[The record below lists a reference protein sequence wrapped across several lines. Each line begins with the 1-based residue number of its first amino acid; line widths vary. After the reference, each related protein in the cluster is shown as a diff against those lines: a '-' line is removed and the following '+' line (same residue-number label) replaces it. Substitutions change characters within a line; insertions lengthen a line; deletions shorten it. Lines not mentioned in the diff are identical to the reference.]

1 MSNLSRLRDNI
12 AAIEYALT
20 GKGDAEVLNKYTG
33 FGGLG
38 FILNPID
45 NKAAWNKTDAVCYED
60 TVRLHELLRENSAD
74 AQQYKKWVASL
85 KASTLTAFYTP
96 EEVTNAILFAIC
108 KSMRTDYTK
117 VERRAMLDPAAG
129 HGAFMSSAFIGGFA
143 HGIDVRA
150 TAYEKD
156 LLTGLLLKADSTFH
170 RTDIRI
176 DGFEH
181 FPDDELGTYD
191 LVSTNVPF
199 GDISVFDDAYSN
211 SALQVRRDAA
221 KMIHRYYVL
230 KGLDCLREGGIEAY
244 IITSNYINHD
254 AEQLWYALSQAHL
267 IGAYRLANNLFKEN
281 GTTVGTDLIVLQKDS
296 KRGPLTEDE
305 EAICEEL
312 MASGCPTS
320 RYFVRKRENIIATDA
335 AIDTDAY
342 GKKAVVYSHKD
353 GAKGIANQLGER
365 LSKDLSA
372 NLDSEL
378 FRSEE
383 LRVKSEEYATA
394 ATDAQPVT
402 ITVENTESKPKVK
415 SGKRMTKQEQALL
428 DIYMTYKDLYY
439 NEHTFLKED
448 NENREKLNALYDAYV
463 DKYGRLNINSKDM
476 ARRLNMAD
484 LLGLEVRKD
493 NGQSSMV
500 NGQWTK
506 ADIMLRPVAF
516 STEEQEAGAMTAHE
530 ALAAS
535 LNEYGKPVMSYIAGL
550 CGMDAEELIKALE
563 GEVFLNPLNGE
574 WEVRAKFISGNVVE
588 KIEKIEAMENLTP
601 DPSPK
606 DEGSEYHK
614 RDGQAEELSTLH
626 SSLNALRA
634 AVPAPIPFEQLDFN
648 LGERWVD
655 ASVYEKFASDFFSM
669 PDDRVRI
676 KVRYQS
682 VIDQYSVACVSSAN
696 ERIRSQFAVESECS
710 NKIDGVELLTHALH
724 NTTPKLMRYK
734 RDKRGMILTKE
745 NSKGDYEEIKEEDPE
760 AMQLAND
767 KIEEIRQGYIDWL
780 LRQPK
785 DVQDKMEREY
795 NRRYNCIV
803 KPQYDGSHQTFPGL
817 NYEGLAEKYG
827 VKSLYQSQKDCI
839 WMLLQ
844 NGGGICDHEVGSGK
858 TLIMVIAA
866 HEMKR
871 LGICHKPMIIGMKA
885 NVSAIAEQYAVA
897 YPDAKILFAKEA
909 DYSSSNRVDFFN
921 RMKNND
927 YDCIIMSHDQFG
939 KIPQS
944 DTIQEE
950 LLDDELQQLEDALNA
965 LDGAEGYEVTKKMR
979 KGLEIRK
986 KNLGVKLQALR
997 HKMENRK
1004 DAVVDFDMMGID
1016 MIFVD
1021 ESHVFKNLGFTT
1033 RQDRVAGI
1041 GNTEGSQ
1048 RAFNLLMAIRTIQ
1061 KKTRRDLGAV
1071 FLSGTTVTNSL
1082 TELYSLFRYLRPKAL
1097 EKMGITCFDA
1107 WAAIFT
1113 RKSQEWE
1120 FGITNN
1126 IQLKERFRYFIKVPE
1141 LAMMYNE
1148 ITDFRTA
1155 DDVGLDRPK
1164 MNRMLLKLKPT
1175 PDQEA
1180 YIKILMEF
1188 AQTGDFSL
1196 IGKVVNERQE
1206 KAKMLYATDLARKM
1220 SLDMREID
1228 PMYGDHPGNKATQ
1241 CAVLLKR
1248 YYDAFNAVKGVQ
1260 LVFCDLSAWKGK
1272 DTWSVYGEIKN
1283 KLVDMGVPPQEVRF
1297 IQEASSDKVKQSL
1310 IQQANEGKIRVLFG
1324 STQTLGTGVNVQD
1337 RIVAIHELDTPW
1349 RPSDMEQREGRGVR
1363 KGNWVAKQYGGNK
1376 VDVIIYAVERSLD
1389 AYKFH
1394 LLHCKQVFISQLKR
1408 GQLSVRTLDE
1418 GDMDEKSG
1426 MNFAEYMAVL
1436 SGNTDLLERAKLEKK
1451 IAAMESAKKLFYRDQ
1466 SKREQQM
1473 KELEA
1478 EVRNLERDI
1487 PDVQDDMDRYEK
1499 AKEHDEFGQVIN
1511 AFRLN
1516 GRAVPAGMVVG
1527 TIDWA
1532 KHVGT
1537 ALLVLDRDTDTSNN
1551 DEVIGSI
1558 YGFDVIMRTETDGIK
1573 EDGTPKKRNKYFVKG
1588 SRLKYSLNPATID
1601 HRSAST
1607 AVSYFLQVLQTR
1619 LADCLDQWTRRLADR
1634 QKSIEQ
1640 LKSIATEEWGKDD
1653 ELKALK
1659 QQLSDLDRRIK
1670 QQLDKEDSKQQQAQ
1684 QQGDDDLLPV
1694 RFAKSGRYHTATWS
1708 REVFGLVSSDEM
1720 RDIIRKLSGWGYLS
1734 DAEWSGSERVPRE
1747 EMEVEFTSCK
1757 SCADFI
1763 EQVEKMQ
1770 KERMK
1775 DRQWLTDKSR
1785 ENTGGDAVTI
1795 ENAAIF
1801 AARKQLAAMAV

>member
-12 AAIEYALT
+12 AAIECALT
-20 GKGDAEVLNKYTG
+20 MKGKYPTADEMEVMNRYSG

-38 FILNPID
+38 FILNPYED
-45 NKAAWNKTDAVCYED
+45 DSKWNKTDMVCYAD
-60 TVRLHELLRENSAD
+60 TVRLMAMLRKNSTD
-74 AQQYKKWVASL
+74 EKQFKKWLASL

-96 EEVTNAILFAIC
+96 GELVASIKEVFDGANIHGRL
-108 KSMRTDYTK
+108 
-117 VERRAMLDPAAG
+117 LDPAAG
-129 HGAFMSSAFIGGFA
+129 EGVFMSLVSGDYGC
-143 HGIDVRA
+143 V
-150 TAYEKD
+150 AYEKD
-156 LLTGLLLKADSTFH
+156 LLTGLILSKGRHCYWKNTEV
-170 RTDIRI
+170 RV

-230 KGLDCLREGGIEAY
+230 KGLDCLREGGILAY

-254 AEQLWYALSQAHL
+254 AEQLRYALSQAHL
-267 IGAYRLANNLFKEN
+267 IGAYRLANNLFREN
-281 GTTVGTDLIVLQKDS
+281 GTTVGTDLIVLQKDT
-296 KRGPLTEDE
+296 KRGSLTEDE

-312 MASGCPTS
+312 MAEGCPTS
-320 RYFVRKRENIIATDA
+320 RYFVRHRFHIIATDA

-353 GAKGIANQLGER
+353 GVKGIAEQLGKV
-365 LSKDLSA
+365 LSKDMAERCDTGLF
-372 NLDSEL
+372 EL
-378 FRSEE
+378 GG
-383 LRVKSEEYATA
+383 KTA
-394 ATDAQPVT
+394 ENRTTATDAQPVT
-402 ITVENTESKPKVK
+402 VVVESTENKPAQKAQNEKNYNEKFLKTNQAKRMNEVYECYKELYEYEAKELTENTELR
-415 SGKRMTKQEQALL
+415 KRLN
-428 DIYMTYKDLYY
+428 DLYDRY
-439 NEHTFLKED
+439 VASYGMFNPGKFAASGRCKIEAVSKE
-448 NENREKLNALYDAYV
+448 
-463 DKYGRLNINSKDM
+463 
-476 ARRLNMAD
+476 
-484 LLGLEVRKD
+484 LLGLERFDDAQGKWV
-493 NGQSSMV
+493 
-500 NGQWTK
+500 K
-506 ADIMLRPVAF
+506 ADIMLKPVAF
-516 STEEQEAGAMTAHE
+516 STEDQDAGAMTAHE

-550 CGMDAEELIKALE
+550 CGMEADELMKELE
-563 GEVFLNPLNGE
+563 GEVFWNPINQE
-574 WEVRAKFISGNVVE
+574 WEVKARFVSGDVVSKADAIRNLAGKTSE
-588 KIEKIEAMENLTP
+588 NTDPQVVKSLEALKE
-601 DPSPK
+601 
-606 DEGSEYHK
+606 
-614 RDGQAEELSTLH
+614 
-626 SSLNALRA
+626 
-634 AVPAPIPFEQLDFN
+634 AVPAAIPFEQLDFN

-655 ASVYEKFASDFFSM
+655 ASIYEKFASDFFSM
-669 PDDRVRI
+669 PESSVRI

-682 VIDQYSVACVSSAN
+682 VIDQYSVACTSSAN

-710 NKIDGVELLTHALH
+710 NRIDGVELLTHALH

-885 NVSAIAEQYAVA
+885 NVSAIAETYATA
-897 YPDAKILFAKEA
+897 YPDAKILFAKES

-944 DTIQEE
+944 DAIQEE

-965 LDGAEGYEVTKKMR
+965 LDSAEGYEVTKKMR
-979 KGLEIRK
+979 RGLEQRK
-986 KNLGVKLQALR
+986 KNLETKLEGLQL
-997 HKMENRK
+997 KMKNRK

-1196 IGKVVNERQE
+1196 IGKVVNEKQE

-1283 KLVDMGVPPQEVRF
+1283 KLIDMGVPPTEVRF

-1466 SKREQQM
+1466 SKREQKM

-1487 PDVQDDMDRYEK
+1487 PDVQGDLDRYEK
-1499 AKEHDEFGQVIN
+1499 AKEHDEFGQVVN
-1511 AFRLN
+1511 TFRLN
-1516 GRAVPAGMVVG
+1516 GCAVPAGIVVG
-1527 TIDWA
+1527 TMDWA

-1537 ALLVLDRDTDTSNN
+1537 ALLELDRDTDTSDN

-1558 YGFDVIMRTETDGIK
+1558 YGFDVIMRTETDGTTK
-1573 EDGTPKKRNKYFVKG
+1573 DGAPLKRNKYFVKG
-1588 SRLKYSLNPATID
+1588 SRLKYSLSPATID

-1684 QQGDDDLLPV
+1684 QTAADDDLLPV
-1694 RFAKSGRYHTATWS
+1694 RFTKNSRYHTATWS
-1708 REVFGLVSSDEM
+1708 REVFSLVSSDEM
-1720 RDIIRKLSGWGYLS
+1720 RKIIRDLPGWGYLS
-1734 DAEWSGSERVPRE
+1734 DTEWSGSNRVPRE
-1747 EMEVEFTSCK
+1747 EIEVEFDRCK

-1763 EQVEKMQ
+1763 EQIERMQ

-1775 DRQWLTDKSR
+1775 DRQWLTAKSK
-1785 ENTGGDAVTI
+1785 EDTGGDTVTI

-1801 AARKQLAAMAV
+1801 AARKQLAAMAA

>member
-1 MSNLSRLRDNI
+1 MSNLQRLRDNI
-12 AAIEYALT
+12 AAIECAL
-20 GKGDAEVLNKYTG
+20 KGENNAEVLNKYTG

-38 FILNPID
+38 FILNPIED
-45 NKAAWNKTDAVCYED
+45 KTKWNKTDAACYDD
-60 TVRLHELLRENSAD
+60 TVKLVNMLRKYCGDE
-74 AQQYKKWVASL
+74 KKFKKCMASL

-96 EEVTNAILFAIC
+96 EELISEIACRILEQDGITPT
-108 KSMRTDYTK
+108 SI
-117 VERRAMLDPAAG
+117 LDPAAG
-129 HGAFMSSAFIGGFA
+129 SHGKFGRLPWSMVLAMGKNPIFTAF
-143 HGIDVRA
+143 
-150 TAYEKD
+150 EKD
-156 LLTGLLLKADSTFH
+156 ILSGAILNATKKPGMQVYV
-170 RTDIRI
+170 

-211 SALQVRRDAA
+211 SALEVRRDAA

-230 KGLDCLREGGIEAY
+230 KGLDCLREGGILAY

-254 AEQLWYALSQAHL
+254 TEQLRYALSQAHL

-281 GTTVGTDLIVLQKDS
+281 GTTVGTDLLVLQKDS
-296 KRGPLTEDE
+296 KRGLLTEDE

-312 MASGCPTS
+312 MAEGCPTS
-320 RYFVRKRENIIATDA
+320 RYFVRHRFHIIATDA
-335 AIDTDAY
+335 VIDTDAY

-353 GAKGIANQLGER
+353 GVKGIAEQLGR
-365 LSKDLSA
+365 VLSKDMAERCDAGLFDRSGRA
-372 NLDSEL
+372 NQ
-378 FRSEE
+378 
-383 LRVKSEEYATA
+383 ATCPHDLP
-394 ATDAQPVT
+394 TPVT
-402 ITVENTESKPKVK
+402 ITVESTESKPKQT
-415 SGKRMTKQEQALL
+415 SGKRMTNQEQALQ

-448 NENREKLNALYDAYV
+448 SENREKLNALYDKYV
-463 DKYGRLNINSKDM
+463 KGYGYLNDAKSKTILS
-476 ARRLNMAD
+476 RIYTD
-484 LLGLEVRKD
+484 LLGLEVKD
-493 NGQSSMV
+493 ESGKWV
-500 NGQWTK
+500 K

-530 ALAAS
+530 ALSKS

-550 CGMDAEELIKALE
+550 CGMDADELIKALE
-563 GEVFLNPLNGE
+563 GEVFWNPINQE
-574 WEVRAKFISGNVVE
+574 WEVKAKFISGNVIE
-588 KIEKIEAMENLTP
+588 KIEKIERMMAE
-601 DPSPK
+601 
-606 DEGSEYHK
+606 DEES
-614 RDGQAEELSTLH
+614 RGQAPDSPQATH
-626 SSLNALRA
+626 QGSSPHDPRIAASLEALKA
-634 AVPAPIPFEQLDFN
+634 AVPAAIPFEQLDFN

-655 ASVYEKFASDFFSM
+655 ASIYEKFASDFFSM
-669 PDDRVRI
+669 PESSVRI
-676 KVRYQS
+676 KVRYQK
-682 VIDQYSVACVSSAN
+682 VIDQYSVACMSSAN
-696 ERIRSQFAVESECS
+696 ERIRSQFSVSSECS
-710 NKIDGVELLTHALH
+710 NSIDGVELLTHALH

-817 NYEGLAEKYG
+817 NYEGLQEKYG

-885 NVSAIAEQYAVA
+885 NVSAIAETYSTA

-909 DYSSSNRVDFFN
+909 DYSSRNRVDFFN

-927 YDCIIMSHDQFG
+927 YDCIIMSHPQFG
-939 KIPQS
+939 MIPQS
-944 DTIQEE
+944 DAIQEE

-965 LDGAEGYEVTKKMR
+965 LDGQDGYEVTKKQR

-986 KNLGVKLQALR
+986 KNLSVKLQALR
-997 HKMENRK
+997 HTMDNRK

-1016 MIFVD
+1016 MLFVD
-1021 ESHVFKNLGFTT
+1021 ESHEFKNLRFST
-1033 RQDRVAGI
+1033 RHDRVAGV
-1041 GNTEGSQ
+1041 GNTDGSQ

-1120 FGITNN
+1120 FGITND

-1155 DDVGLDRPK
+1155 DDVGLERPK

-1175 PDQEA
+1175 PDQEE
-1180 YIKILMEF
+1180 YIKILMQF
-1188 AQTGDFSL
+1188 AKTGDFSL

-1206 KAKMLYATDLARKM
+1206 KGKMLYATNLARKM

-1228 PMYGDHPGNKATQ
+1228 PAYGDHPGNKATQ
-1241 CAVLLKR
+1241 CAVLVKR

-1283 KLVDMGVPPQEVRF
+1283 KLIDMGVPPQEVRF
-1297 IQEASSDKVKQSL
+1297 IQEASSDKVKQAM

-1466 SKREQQM
+1466 SKREQQL

-1487 PDVQDDMDRYEK
+1487 PDVQGDLDRYNA
-1499 AKEHDEFGQVIN
+1499 AKEHDEFGQVVN
-1511 AFRLN
+1511 TLQLN
-1516 GRAVPAGMVVG
+1516 GVTVPSDIVVG
-1527 TIDWA
+1527 SVDWA
-1532 KHVGT
+1532 KLVGT
-1537 ALLVLDRDTDTSNN
+1537 ELLEIDRDTDTNGN
-1551 DEVIGSI
+1551 YQTVGSI
-1558 YGFDVIMRTETDGIK
+1558 YGFEVLMRTDVAGTMQ
-1573 EDGTPKKRNKYFVKG
+1573 DGTPKKYNVYFVKG
-1588 SRLKYSLNPATID
+1588 SRIMYRLDNPTLD
-1601 HRSAST
+1601 HHSPST
-1607 AVSYFLQVLQTR
+1607 AVRYPLQVLQTK
-1619 LADCLDQWTRRLADR
+1619 LACDLDQWTYRLEQRR
-1634 QKSIEQ
+1634 KSIGQ
-1640 LKSIATEEWGKDD
+1640 LKSIAHEEWGKDD

-1684 QQGDDDLLPV
+1684 QTADDDLLPV
-1694 RFAKSGRYHTATWS
+1694 RFAKNSRYHTATWN
-1708 REVFGLVSSDEM
+1708 REVFALVSSTEM
-1720 RDIIRKLSGWGYLS
+1720 RKIINAMPCYGYLS
-1734 DAEWSGSERVPRE
+1734 DTEWHGRERVPSE
-1747 EMEVEFTSCK
+1747 EIEVEFTSCK
-1757 SCADFI
+1757 HCADFI

-1770 KERMK
+1770 KERMN
-1775 DRQWLTDKSR
+1775 DRQWLTAKSK
-1785 ENTGGDAVTI
+1785 EDTKGDVVTV

-1801 AARKQLAAMAV
+1801 AARKQLAALAA

>member
-1 MSNLSRLRDNI
+1 M
-12 AAIEYALT
+12 
-20 GKGDAEVLNKYTG
+20 
-33 FGGLG
+33 
-38 FILNPID
+38 
-45 NKAAWNKTDAVCYED
+45 
-60 TVRLHELLRENSAD
+60 
-74 AQQYKKWVASL
+74 
-85 KASTLTAFYTP
+85 
-96 EEVTNAILFAIC
+96 
-108 KSMRTDYTK
+108 
-117 VERRAMLDPAAG
+117 PAA
-129 HGAFMSSAFIGGFA
+129 
-143 HGIDVRA
+143 
-150 TAYEKD
+150 
-156 LLTGLLLKADSTFH
+156 
-170 RTDIRI
+170 
-176 DGFEH
+176 
-181 FPDDELGTYD
+181 
-191 LVSTNVPF
+191 
-199 GDISVFDDAYSN
+199 
-211 SALQVRRDAA
+211 
-221 KMIHRYYVL
+221 
-230 KGLDCLREGGIEAY
+230 
-244 IITSNYINHD
+244 
-254 AEQLWYALSQAHL
+254 
-267 IGAYRLANNLFKEN
+267 
-281 GTTVGTDLIVLQKDS
+281 
-296 KRGPLTEDE
+296 
-305 EAICEEL
+305 
-312 MASGCPTS
+312 
-320 RYFVRKRENIIATDA
+320 
-335 AIDTDAY
+335 
-342 GKKAVVYSHKD
+342 
-353 GAKGIANQLGER
+353 
-365 LSKDLSA
+365 
-372 NLDSEL
+372 
-378 FRSEE
+378 
-383 LRVKSEEYATA
+383 
-394 ATDAQPVT
+394 
-402 ITVENTESKPKVK
+402 
-415 SGKRMTKQEQALL
+415 
-428 DIYMTYKDLYY
+428 
-439 NEHTFLKED
+439 
-448 NENREKLNALYDAYV
+448 
-463 DKYGRLNINSKDM
+463 
-476 ARRLNMAD
+476 
-484 LLGLEVRKD
+484 
-493 NGQSSMV
+493 
-500 NGQWTK
+500 
-506 ADIMLRPVAF
+506 
-516 STEEQEAGAMTAHE
+516 
-530 ALAAS
+530 
-535 LNEYGKPVMSYIAGL
+535 
-550 CGMDAEELIKALE
+550 
-563 GEVFLNPLNGE
+563 
-574 WEVRAKFISGNVVE
+574 
-588 KIEKIEAMENLTP
+588 
-601 DPSPK
+601 
-606 DEGSEYHK
+606 
-614 RDGQAEELSTLH
+614 
-626 SSLNALRA
+626 
-634 AVPAPIPFEQLDFN
+634 IPFEQLDFN

-655 ASVYEKFASDFFSM
+655 ASIYEKFASDFFSM
-669 PDDRVRI
+669 PESRVRI

-682 VIDQYSVACVSSAN
+682 VIDQYSVACMSGAN

-734 RDKRGMILTKE
+734 RDRRGMILMKE

-885 NVSAIAEQYAVA
+885 NVSAIAEQYSVA
-897 YPDAKILFAKEA
+897 YPDAKILFAKES

-939 KIPQS
+939 KIPQR
-944 DTIQEE
+944 DAIQEE
-950 LLDDELQQLEDALNA
+950 LLDDELDQLEDALNA
-965 LDGAEGYEVTKKMR
+965 LDSAEGYEVTKKMR
-979 KGLEIRK
+979 RGLEQRK
-986 KNLGVKLQALR
+986 KNLETKLENLQS
-997 HKMENRK
+997 KMNKTK

-1016 MIFVD
+1016 MLFVD

-1061 KKTRRDLGAV
+1061 KKTSRDLGAV

-1164 MNRMLLKLKPT
+1164 MNRMLLKLQPT

-1196 IGKVVNERQE
+1196 IGKVVNEKQE

-1272 DTWSVYGEIKN
+1272 DTWSGYGEIKN
-1283 KLVDMGVPPQEVRF
+1283 KLIDMGVPPQEVRF
-1297 IQEASSDKVKQSL
+1297 IQEASSDKVKQSM

-1436 SGNTDLLERAKLEKK
+1436 SGNTDLLDRAKLEKK

-1466 SKREQQM
+1466 SKREQQL

-1487 PDVQDDMDRYEK
+1487 PDCQGDLDRYNA
-1499 AKEHDEFGQVIN
+1499 AKEHDEFGQVVN
-1511 AFRLN
+1511 TFRLN
-1516 GRAVPAGMVVG
+1516 GCSVPSDIVVG
-1527 TIDWA
+1527 SMDWA

-1537 ALLVLDRDTDTSNN
+1537 ALLELDRDTDTNGNYQS
-1551 DEVIGSI
+1551 IGSI
-1558 YGFDVIMRTETDGIK
+1558 YGFEVLMRTDVAGTMQ
-1573 EDGTPKKRNKYFVKG
+1573 DGTPKKYNVYFVKG
-1588 SRLKYSLNPATID
+1588 SRIMYRLDNPTLD

-1607 AVSYFLQVLQTR
+1607 AVSYPLQVLQTK
-1619 LADCLDQWTRRLADR
+1619 LAYDLDQWTYRLEQRR
-1634 QKSIEQ
+1634 KSIEQ

-1653 ELKALK
+1653 ELRALK

-1684 QQGDDDLLPV
+1684 QTADDDLLPV
-1694 RFAKSGRYHTATWS
+1694 RFAKNSRYHTATWS
-1708 REVFGLVSSDEM
+1708 REVFSLVSGEEM
-1720 RDIIRKLSGWGYLS
+1720 REIIRKLPGYGFLS
-1734 DAEWSGSERVPRE
+1734 DTEWSGRERVPRE
-1747 EMEVEFTSCK
+1747 EIEVEFDRCK

-1763 EQVEKMQ
+1763 EQVEKIQ

-1775 DRQWLTDKSR
+1775 DRQWLTAKSK
-1785 ENTGGDAVTI
+1785 EDTKGDALTI

-1801 AARKQLAAMAV
+1801 AARKQLAAMAA

>member
-1 MSNLSRLRDNI
+1 MSNLQRLRDNI

-20 GKGDAEVLNKYTG
+20 GKGDAQVLNKYTG

-38 FILNPID
+38 FILNPIED
-45 NKAAWNKTDAVCYED
+45 KTKWNKTDTTCYED
-60 TVRLHELLRENSAD
+60 TVKLHEVLRKNSAD
-74 AQQYKKWVASL
+74 EKQYKKFMASL

-96 EEVTNAILFAIC
+96 VELVNAINAALYVGGVVNIESF
-108 KSMRTDYTK
+108 
-117 VERRAMLDPAAG
+117 LDPAAG
-129 HGAFMSSAFIGGFA
+129 MGVFMKLGSGAKCSTAF
-143 HGIDVRA
+143 
-150 TAYEKD
+150 EKD
-156 LLTGLLLKADSTFH
+156 ILTAAMLKAKMNGKAFVYC
-170 RTDIRI
+170 

-181 FPDDELGTYD
+181 FPDDELGMYD

-199 GDISVFDDAYSN
+199 GDIPVFDDAYSN
-211 SALQVRRDAA
+211 SALDVRRDAA

-230 KGLDCLREGGIEAY
+230 KGLDCLREGGILAY

-254 AEQLWYALSQAHL
+254 AEQLRYALSQAHL

-281 GTTVGTDLIVLQKDS
+281 GTTVGTDLLVLQKDS

-320 RYFVRKRENIIATDA
+320 RYFVRQRDHIIATDA

-353 GAKGIANQLGER
+353 GVKGIAEQLGKV
-365 LSKDLSA
+365 LAKDLAA

-378 FRSEE
+378 FQVQGSGFK
-383 LRVKSEEYATA
+383 VQGDSAT
-394 ATDAQPVT
+394 PVT
-402 ITVENTESKPKVK
+402 ITVESTESKPKTK
-415 SGKRMTKQEQALL
+415 GGKRTTKQEDALM
-428 DIYMTYKDLYY
+428 DIYIYYKDLYY

-448 NENREKLNALYDAYV
+448 SENREKLNSLYDKYV
-463 DKYGRLNINSKDM
+463 KEYGYLNGAKSKNIM
-476 ARRLNMAD
+476 SRSYTE
-484 LLGLEVRKD
+484 LLGLEVKD
-493 NGQSSMV
+493 ESGKWV
-500 NGQWTK
+500 K

-516 STEEQEAGAMTAHE
+516 STEEQETGTMTAHE

-550 CGMDAEELIKALE
+550 CGMDADELVKALE
-563 GEVFLNPLNGE
+563 GEVFWNPLNQE
-574 WEVRAKFISGNVVE
+574 WEVKARFVSGDVVSKADAIRNLAGKTSE
-588 KIEKIEAMENLTP
+588 NTDPRVTASLEAL
-601 DPSPK
+601 K
-606 DEGSEYHK
+606 
-614 RDGQAEELSTLH
+614 
-626 SSLNALRA
+626 A
-634 AVPAPIPFEQLDFN
+634 AIPAPIPFEQLDFN

-669 PDDRVRI
+669 PESSVTI

-682 VIDQYSVACVSSAN
+682 VIDQYSVACMSSAN

-734 RDKRGMILTKE
+734 RDRRGMIMMKE

-858 TLIMVIAA
+858 TLIMCIAA

-885 NVSAIAEQYAVA
+885 NVSAIAETYSTA

-909 DYSSSNRVDFFN
+909 DYSSANRVDFFN

-944 DTIQEE
+944 DEIQEE
-950 LLDDELQQLEDALNA
+950 LLDDELQQLEDALDA
-965 LDGAEGYEVTKKMR
+965 LDSADGYEVTKKMR

-986 KNLGVKLQALR
+986 KNLSVKLQALR
-997 HKMENRK
+997 HTMDNRK

-1033 RQDRVAGI
+1033 RQERVAGI

-1061 KKTRRDLGAV
+1061 KKTHRDLGAV

-1196 IGKVVNERQE
+1196 IGKVVNEKQ
-1206 KAKMLYATDLARKM
+1206 KNAKMLYATDLARKM

-1283 KLVDMGVPPQEVRF
+1283 KLIDMGVPSQEVRF

-1451 IAAMESAKKLFYRDQ
+1451 IAAMESAKKLFYREQ

-1478 EVRNLERDI
+1478 DVRNLERDI
-1487 PDVQDDMDRYEK
+1487 PDVQGDLDRYEK

-1511 AFRLN
+1511 TFRLN
-1516 GRAVPAGMVVG
+1516 GCAVPADMVVG
-1527 TIDWA
+1527 SMDWA

-1537 ALLVLDRDTDTSNN
+1537 ALLELDRDTDTNGNYQS
-1551 DEVIGSI
+1551 IGSI
-1558 YGFDVIMRTETDGIK
+1558 YGFDVLMRTDVAGTMQDGSQ
-1573 EDGTPKKRNKYFVKG
+1573 KKYNVYFVKG
-1588 SRLKYSLNPATID
+1588 SRIMYRLDNPALD

-1607 AVSYFLQVLQTR
+1607 AVSYPLQVLQTK
-1619 LADCLDQWTRRLADR
+1619 LAYDLDQWTYRLEQRR
-1634 QKSIEQ
+1634 KSIEQ

-1653 ELKALK
+1653 ELRALK

-1670 QQLDKEDSKQQQAQ
+1670 QQLDKEEGKQQQAQ
-1684 QQGDDDLLPV
+1684 QTADDDLLPV
-1694 RFAKSGRYHTATWS
+1694 RFAKNGRYHTATWS
-1708 REVFGLVSSDEM
+1708 REVFSLVSSEEM
-1720 RDIIRKLSGWGYLS
+1720 RKIINGLPGYGYLS
-1734 DAEWSGSERVPRE
+1734 ATEWRGCEQVPRE
-1747 EMEVEFTSCK
+1747 EIEVEFTNCK

-1763 EQVEKMQ
+1763 ERIEKMQ

-1775 DRQWLTDKSR
+1775 DREWLTAKSK
-1785 ENTGGDAVTI
+1785 EDTGGDVLTI

-1801 AARKQLAAMAV
+1801 AARKQLAAMAA

>member
-1 MSNLSRLRDNI
+1 MSNLQRLRDNI
-12 AAIEYALT
+12 AAIKYALT
-20 GKGDAEVLNKYTG
+20 GEGDAEVLNKYTG

-38 FILNPID
+38 FILNPIED
-45 NKAAWNKTDAVCYED
+45 KTKWNKTDAACYED
-60 TVRLHELLRENSAD
+60 TVRLHELLCDNSAD
-74 AQQYKKWVASL
+74 EKQYKKCVASL

-96 EEVTNAILFAIC
+96 DELVNKIMDVFSDEALVRCIHHNFAF
-108 KSMRTDYTK
+108 
-117 VERRAMLDPAAG
+117 RRFLDPAAG
-129 HGAFMSSAFIGGFA
+129 MGVFTDSANYYFTNHFDPA
-143 HGIDVRA
+143 KYSAV
-150 TAYEKD
+150 AYEKD
-156 LLTGLLLKADSTFH
+156 ILTAMMLKARLSSTTID
-170 RTDIRI
+170 RRI
-176 DGFEH
+176 AVYNDGFEH

-211 SALQVRRDAA
+211 SALDVRRDAA

-230 KGLDCLREGGIEAY
+230 KGLDCLREGGILAY

-254 AEQLWYALSQAHL
+254 TEQLRYALQQSRL

-281 GTTVGTDLIVLQKDS
+281 GTEVGTDLLVLQKDT

-305 EAICEEL
+305 EALCEEL
-312 MASGCPTS
+312 TASGCPTS
-320 RYFVRKRENIIATDA
+320 RYFVRQRNHIIATDA
-335 AIDTDAY
+335 AIGTDAY

-353 GAKGIANQLGER
+353 GVKGIAAQLGKVLAEDMKS
-365 LSKDLSA
+365 LCDA
-372 NLDSEL
+372 AL
-378 FRSEE
+378 FEKGRD
-383 LRVKSEEYATA
+383 AIA
-394 ATDAQPVT
+394 AHGAGAEPVT
-402 ITVENTESKPKVK
+402 VVVENTDAAPKK
-415 SGKRMTKQEQALL
+415 GGKRMTKQERELSVIHGCYLTLYGNEMTQQA
-428 DIYMTYKDLYY
+428 
-439 NEHTFLKED
+439 ED
-448 NENREKLNALYDAYV
+448 GESRKNLNALYDEYV

-484 LLGLEVRKD
+484 VLALEVKD
-493 NGQSSMV
+493 ESGK
-500 NGQWTK
+500 WTK

-516 STEEQEAGAMTAHE
+516 STEEKAAGAMTAHE

-563 GEVFLNPLNGE
+563 GEVFWNPLDEE
-574 WEVRAKFISGNVVE
+574 WEVKARFISGNVIE
-588 KIEKIEAMENLTP
+588 KITKIEKMDFSDPRITASLEAL
-601 DPSPK
+601 K
-606 DEGSEYHK
+606 
-614 RDGQAEELSTLH
+614 
-626 SSLNALRA
+626 A

-655 ASVYEKFASDFFSM
+655 ASIYEKFASDFFSM
-669 PDDRVRI
+669 PESSVRI

-682 VIDQYSVACVSSAN
+682 VIDQYSVACMSSEN
-696 ERIRSQFAVESECS
+696 ERIRSQFSVSSECS
-710 NKIDGVELLTHALH
+710 NSIDGVELLTHALH

-734 RDKRGMILTKE
+734 RDKRGMILMKE
-745 NSKGDYEEIKEEDPE
+745 NSRGDYEEIKEEDPE

-858 TLIMVIAA
+858 TLIMCIAA

-885 NVSAIAEQYAVA
+885 NVSAIAETYSTA

-909 DYSSSNRVDFFN
+909 DYSSINRVDFFN

-944 DTIQEE
+944 DAIQEE

-965 LDGAEGYEVTKKMR
+965 LDSAEGYEVTKKMR
-979 KGLEIRK
+979 RGLEQRK
-986 KNLGVKLQALR
+986 KNLETKLENLQS
-997 HKMENRK
+997 KMNKTK
-1004 DAVVDFDMMGID
+1004 DAVVDFEMMGID

-1164 MNRMLLKLKPT
+1164 MNRMLLKLQPT
-1175 PDQEA
+1175 PDQEE

-1188 AQTGDFSL
+1188 AKTGDFSL
-1196 IGKVVNERQE
+1196 IGKVVNEKQE

-1228 PMYGDHPGNKATQ
+1228 PAYGDHPGNKATQ

-1260 LVFCDLSAWKGK
+1260 LVFCDLSAWKGAE
-1272 DTWSVYGEIKN
+1272 TWSVYGEIRK
-1283 KLVDMGVPPQEVRF
+1283 KLIDMGVPPTEVRF
-1297 IQEASSDKVKQSL
+1297 IQEASSDKVKQAM

-1451 IAAMESAKKLFYRDQ
+1451 IAAMESARKLFYRDQ
-1466 SKREQQM
+1466 AKREQQL

-1478 EVRNLERDI
+1478 EVRNLKRDI
-1487 PDVQDDMDRYEK
+1487 PDVQGDIDRYEK

-1511 AFRLN
+1511 TFRLN
-1516 GRAVPAGMVVG
+1516 GFTVPSDIVVG
-1527 TIDWA
+1527 SMDWA
-1532 KHVGT
+1532 KLVGK
-1537 ALLVLDRDTDTSNN
+1537 ALLELDRDTDTNGN
-1551 DEVIGSI
+1551 YQTVGSI
-1558 YGFDVIMRTETDGIK
+1558 YGFEVLMRTDIVGTKYEGDNAVPIK
-1573 EDGTPKKRNKYFVKG
+1573 ANKYFVKG
-1588 SRLKYSLNPATID
+1588 SRIMYRLVNDELD
-1601 HRSAST
+1601 HRSPST
-1607 AVSYFLQVLQTR
+1607 AVRYPLDVLQTR
-1619 LADCLDQWTRRLADR
+1619 LAEDLDQWTHRLEQRRS
-1634 QKSIEQ
+1634 SIEQ
-1640 LKSIATEEWGKDD
+1640 LKSIATEEWGRDD
-1653 ELKALK
+1653 ELKGLK
-1659 QQLSDLDRRIK
+1659 QQLADLDRRIK
-1670 QQLDKEDSKQQQAQ
+1670 AQLDSEGAQ
-1684 QQGDDDLLPV
+1684 QQQTQQEDDLLPV
-1694 RFAKSGRYHTATWS
+1694 RFTKEGRYHKATWH
-1708 REVFGLVSSDEM
+1708 REVFALVSGKEM
-1720 RDIIRKLSGWGYLS
+1720 REIIGKQPCYGYLS
-1734 DAEWSGSERVPRE
+1734 DTEWSGSRSVPCE
-1747 EMEVEFTSCK
+1747 EVEVEFTSCK
-1757 SCADFI
+1757 CCADFI
-1763 EQVEKMQ
+1763 EQVERLQ
-1770 KERMK
+1770 KERMN
-1775 DRQWLTDKSR
+1775 DRQWLTAKSK
-1785 ENTGGDAVTI
+1785 ESTGGDVLTI
-1795 ENAAIF
+1795 DNATIF
-1801 AARKQLAAMAV
+1801 AARKQLAALAA

>member
-1 MSNLSRLRDNI
+1 MSNLQRLRDNI
-12 AAIEYALT
+12 AALKVVLSNDGKCGIET
-20 GKGDAEVLNKYTG
+20 LNNYSG

-38 FILNPID
+38 FILNPLD
-45 NKAAWNKTDAVCYED
+45 KSAWTKSDMQCYDD
-60 TVRLHELLRENSAD
+60 TVQLHTLLREHSKD
-74 AQQYKKWVASL
+74 EKKYKKLVASL
-85 KASTLTAFYTP
+85 KASTLTAYYTP
-96 EEVTNAILFAIC
+96 EEVVTAIMEAIYGTPTPGGHDARLTP
-108 KSMRTDYTK
+108 KL
-117 VERRAMLDPAAG
+117 MLDPAAG
-129 HGAFMSSAFIGGFA
+129 MGVFA
-143 HGIDVRA
+143 KTA
-150 TAYEKD
+150 TKVAEEWNQYKLASTCYEKD
-156 LLTGLLLKADSTFH
+156 LLTAALLNASKGAKMSV
-170 RTDIRI
+170 RAE
-176 DGFEH
+176 GFEN
-181 FPDDELGTYD
+181 FPNDYLGTYD
-191 LVSTNVPF
+191 MVATNVPF
-199 GDISVFDDAYSN
+199 GNVAVFDDAYSN
-211 SALQVRRDAA
+211 SGLDVRRDAA
-221 KMIHRYYVL
+221 KFIHRYFVL
-230 KGLDCLREGGIEAY
+230 KGLDCLREGGILAY

-254 AEQLWYALSQAHL
+254 TEQLRYALSQAHL

-281 GTTVGTDLIVLQKDS
+281 GTTVGTDLIVLQKDT

-305 EAICEEL
+305 EAICEAL

-320 RYFVRKRENIIATDA
+320 RYFARKRENIIATGA
-335 AIDTDAY
+335 VVDTDAY
-342 GKKAVVYSHKD
+342 GKKAVIYSHEG
-353 GAKGIANQLGER
+353 GAKGIAEQLGR
-365 LSKDLSA
+365 VLSKDMKSHCDA
-372 NLDSEL
+372 GL
-378 FRSEE
+378 FERGGCGT
-383 LRVKSEEYATA
+383 ATHG
-394 ATDAQPVT
+394 TDAQPVT
-402 ITVENTESKPKVK
+402 VVVESTESKPAQKGKVLSHK
-415 SGKRMTKQEQALL
+415 EGYLMEFLDYYQELYKTELQEQREEKAMRKGLN
-428 DIYMTYKDLYY
+428 DLYD
-439 NEHTFLKED
+439 TF
-448 NENREKLNALYDAYV
+448 V
-463 DKYGRLNINSKDM
+463 SKYGVLHDQKNVGTV
-476 ARRLNMAD
+476 RRVANE
-484 LLGLEVRKD
+484 LLGLEVKD
-493 NGQSSMV
+493 DGGKWV
-500 NGQWTK
+500 K
-506 ADIMLRPVAF
+506 ADIFEKPVAF

-550 CGMDAEELIKALE
+550 CGMEAEELIKALE
-563 GEVFLNPLNGE
+563 GEVFWNPLNGE
-574 WEVRAKFISGNVVE
+574 WEVKARFVSGDVVSKAAVIQQHTE
-588 KIEKIEAMENLTP
+588 QDGNDPRVTASLEAL
-601 DPSPK
+601 K
-606 DEGSEYHK
+606 
-614 RDGQAEELSTLH
+614 
-626 SSLNALRA
+626 A

-655 ASVYEKFASDFFSM
+655 ADVYEKFASDFFSM
-669 PDDRVRI
+669 PESSVRI

-682 VIDQYSVACVSSAN
+682 VIDQYSVACMSSAN

-710 NKIDGVELLTHALH
+710 NRIDGVELLTHALH

-767 KIEEIRQGYIDWL
+767 KIEEIRQGYIEWL

-817 NYEGLAEKYG
+817 NYEGLQEKYG

-858 TLIMVIAA
+858 TLIMCIAA

-885 NVSAIAEQYAVA
+885 NVSAIAEQYSVA
-897 YPDAKILFAKEA
+897 YPDAKILFAKES
-909 DYSSSNRVDFFN
+909 DYSSANRVDFFN

-944 DTIQEE
+944 DAIQEE

-965 LDGAEGYEVTKKMR
+965 LDNAEGYEVTKKMR
-979 KGLEIRK
+979 RGLEQRK
-986 KNLGVKLQALR
+986 KNLETKLEGLQL
-997 HKMENRK
+997 KIKNRK

-1016 MIFVD
+1016 MLFVD

-1033 RQDRVAGI
+1033 RHDRVAGI

-1180 YIKILMEF
+1180 YIKILMAF

-1196 IGKVVNERQE
+1196 IGKVVNDKQE

-1228 PMYGDHPGNKATQ
+1228 PAYGDHPGNKATQ

-1283 KLVDMGVPPQEVRF
+1283 KLIDMGVPPQEVRF

-1310 IQQANEGKIRVLFG
+1310 IQQTNEGKIRVLFG

-1376 VDVIIYAVERSLD
+1376 VDVFIYAVERSLD

-1394 LLHCKQVFISQLKR
+1394 LLHCKWVFISQLKR
-1408 GQLSVRTLDE
+1408 GQLSVRTIDE

-1436 SGNTDLLERAKLEKK
+1436 SGNTDLLERAKLEKR

-1487 PDVQDDMDRYEK
+1487 PDVQEDIVTFNMKRYT
-1499 AKEHDEFGQVIN
+1499 DEFGQTVN
-1511 AFRLN
+1511 AFTLRDM
-1516 GRAVPAGMVVG
+1516 AVPGDISVG
-1527 TIDWA
+1527 SPDWA
-1532 KHVGT
+1532 KLVGT
-1537 ALLVLDRDTDTSNN
+1537 RLLQLDRDTDTNGQYLT
-1551 DEVIGSI
+1551 IGDI
-1558 YGFDVIMRTETDGIK
+1558 YGFEVLMRTDVAGTMQ
-1573 EDGTPKKRNKYFVKG
+1573 DGTPKKYNVYFVKG
-1588 SRLKYSLNPATID
+1588 SRIMYRLDNPTLD

-1607 AVSYFLQVLQTR
+1607 AVSYPLQVLQTK
-1619 LADCLDQWTRRLADR
+1619 LAYDLDQWTYRLEQRR
-1634 QKSIEQ
+1634 KSIEQ

-1684 QQGDDDLLPV
+1684 QTADDDLLPV
-1694 RFAKSGRYHTATWS
+1694 RFAKNSRYHTATWS
-1708 REVFGLVSSDEM
+1708 REVFSLVSSDEM
-1720 RDIIRKLSGWGYLS
+1720 RKIIRDLPGWGYLS
-1734 DAEWSGSERVPRE
+1734 DTEWSGSERVPRE
-1747 EMEVEFTSCK
+1747 EIEVEFDRCK

-1770 KERMK
+1770 KERVNYRAAK
-1775 DRQWLTDKSR
+1775 DC
-1785 ENTGGDAVTI
+1785 
-1795 ENAAIF
+1795 AAC
-1801 AARKQLAAMAV
+1801 K

>member
-1 MSNLSRLRDNI
+1 MSNLQRLRDNI

-20 GKGDAEVLNKYTG
+20 GKGNAQVLNKYSG

-38 FILNPID
+38 FILNPIED
-45 NKAAWNKTDAVCYED
+45 KTKWNKTDAVCYED
-60 TVRLHELLRENSAD
+60 TVKLHELLRENSAD

-96 EEVTNAILFAIC
+96 WELATVISQTLWDAVPTAQ
-108 KSMRTDYTK
+108 
-117 VERRAMLDPAAG
+117 VLDPAAG
-129 HGAFMSSAFIGGFA
+129 MGVFMKTPVTCEGCKRI
-143 HGIDVRA
+143 V
-150 TAYEKD
+150 AYEKD
-156 LLTGLLLKADSTFH
+156 LLTGMLLRSKYQCKMCDV
-170 RTDIRI
+170 RI
-176 DGFEH
+176 AGFEH

-199 GDISVFDDAYSN
+199 GDIPVFDDAYSN

-230 KGLDCLREGGIEAY
+230 KGLDCLREGGILAY

-254 AEQLWYALSQAHL
+254 TEQLRYALQQSRL
-267 IGAYRLANNLFKEN
+267 IGAYRLANNLFKDN
-281 GTTVGTDLIVLQKDS
+281 GTTVGTDLLVLQKDT

-305 EAICEEL
+305 EAICEAL
-312 MASGCPTS
+312 MAEGCPTN
-320 RYFVRKRENIIATDA
+320 RYFVRHRFHIIATDA

-353 GAKGIANQLGER
+353 GVKGIAEQLGKV
-365 LSKDLSA
+365 LSKDLAA

-378 FRSEE
+378 FRSEQGKVNSE
-383 LRVKSEEYATA
+383 KSATA
-394 ATDAQPVT
+394 TPVT
-402 ITVENTESKPKVK
+402 VVVENTESKPKAK
-415 SGKRMTKQEQALL
+415 SGKRMTKQEQALQEMHEVYARL
-428 DIYMTYKDLYY
+428 YENEMTTK
-439 NEHTFLKED
+439 TED
-448 NENREKLNALYDAYV
+448 SENREKLNNLYDAYV

-476 ARRLNMAD
+476 ARRMGIAD
-484 LLGLEVRKD
+484 VLALEVRKD
-493 NGQSSMV
+493 NVQCSMFNV
-500 NGQWTK
+500 QWTK
-506 ADIMLRPVAF
+506 ADIMLKPVAF
-516 STEEQEAGAMTAHE
+516 STEEQEAGTLTAHE

-550 CGMDAEELIKALE
+550 CGMDAEELIKELE
-563 GEVFLNPLNGE
+563 GEVFWNPLNQE
-574 WEVRAKFISGNVVE
+574 WEVKAKFISGNV
-588 KIEKIEAMENLTP
+588 IEKIERIEQTHPQPLPVMEGSDYTQGGIAAAEVST
-601 DPSPK
+601 PSP
-606 DEGSEYHK
+606 DREGQGE
-614 RDGQAEELSTLH
+614 GLQTLYVAR
-626 SSLNALRA
+626 SLAALRA
-634 AVPAPIPFEQLDFN
+634 AIPAPIPFEQLDFN

-655 ASVYEKFASDFFSM
+655 ASIYEKFASDFFSM
-669 PDDRVRI
+669 PESSVRI
-676 KVRYQS
+676 KVRYQK
-682 VIDQYSVACVSSAN
+682 VIDQYSVACMSSAN

-710 NKIDGVELLTHALH
+710 NRIDGVELLTHALH

-734 RDKRGMILTKE
+734 RDKRGMIQMKE
-745 NSKGDYEEIKEEDPE
+745 NSKGEYEEIKEEDPE
-760 AMQLAND
+760 AMQSAND

-871 LGICHKPMIIGMKA
+871 LGICHKPMIIGLKA
-885 NVSAIAEQYAVA
+885 NVSAIAETYSTA
-897 YPDAKILFAKEA
+897 YPDAKILFAKES
-909 DYSSSNRVDFFN
+909 DYSSANRVDFFN

-944 DTIQEE
+944 DAIQEE
-950 LLDDELQQLEDALNA
+950 LLDDELNQLEDALNA
-965 LDGAEGYEVTKKMR
+965 LDSAEGYEVTKKMR
-979 KGLEIRK
+979 RGLEQRK
-986 KNLGVKLQALR
+986 KNLETKLENLQS
-997 HKMENRK
+997 KMNKTK

-1041 GNTEGSQ
+1041 GNTDGSQ

-1061 KKTRRDLGAV
+1061 KKTHRDLGAV

-1196 IGKVVNERQE
+1196 IGKVVNEKQE

-1228 PMYGDHPGNKATQ
+1228 PAYGDHPGNKATQ

-1283 KLVDMGVPPQEVRF
+1283 KLIDMGVPPTEVRF

-1363 KGNWVAKQYGGNK
+1363 KGNWVAKQYAGNK

-1466 SKREQQM
+1466 SKREQKL

-1487 PDVQDDMDRYEK
+1487 PDVQGDLDRYNT
-1499 AKEHDEFGQVIN
+1499 AKEHDEFGQVVN
-1511 AFRLN
+1511 TFRLN
-1516 GRAVPAGMVVG
+1516 GCSVPDGMVVG
-1527 TIDWA
+1527 TMDWA

-1537 ALLVLDRDTDTSNN
+1537 ALLELDRDTDTNGN
-1551 DEVIGSI
+1551 YQTIGSI
-1558 YGFDVIMRTETDGIK
+1558 YGFEVLMRTDVAGTMQ
-1573 EDGTPKKRNKYFVKG
+1573 DGTPKKYNVYFVKG
-1588 SRLKYSLNPATID
+1588 SRIMYSLNPATID

-1607 AVSYFLQVLQTR
+1607 AVSYPLQVLQTK
-1619 LADCLDQWTRRLADR
+1619 LAFDLDQWTRRLADR

-1684 QQGDDDLLPV
+1684 QTDDDDLLPV
-1694 RFAKSGRYHTATWS
+1694 RFTKTSRYHTATWS
-1708 REVFGLVSSDEM
+1708 REVFSLVSSDEM
-1720 RDIIRKLSGWGYLS
+1720 HKIIRDLPGWGYLT
-1734 DAEWSGSERVPRE
+1734 DTEWSGGERVPRE
-1747 EMEVEFTSCK
+1747 EVEVEFNNCK

-1775 DRQWLTDKSR
+1775 DRQWLTAKSK
-1785 ENTGGDAVTI
+1785 EDTGGDTVTI

-1801 AARKQLAAMAV
+1801 AARKQLAALAA

>member
-1 MSNLSRLRDNI
+1 MSNLQRLRDNI
-12 AAIEYALT
+12 AAIECALT

-38 FILNPID
+38 FVLNPID
-45 NKAAWNKTDAVCYED
+45 NKEAWNKTDAVCYDD
-60 TVRLHELLRENSAD
+60 TVRLVEMLRKYCGDE
-74 AQQYKKWVASL
+74 KKFKKCLASL

-96 EEVTNAILFAIC
+96 GQVVFNLFEAILGNNWSDYGE
-108 KSMRTDYTK
+108 KTDGL
-117 VERRAMLDPAAG
+117 MLDPAAG
-129 HGAFMSSAFIGGFA
+129 MGVFANYGELTARCHGYNIRVTCF
-143 HGIDVRA
+143 
-150 TAYEKD
+150 EKD
-156 LLTGLLLKADSTFH
+156 ILTASLLKAKVNSKAAVYC
-170 RTDIRI
+170 

-181 FPDDELGTYD
+181 LPDDELGTYD

-211 SALQVRRDAA
+211 SALDVRRDAA

-230 KGLDCLREGGIEAY
+230 KGLDCLREGGILAY
-244 IITSNYINHD
+244 IITSNYLNRD
-254 AEQLWYALSQAHL
+254 TEQVRYALSQARL
-267 IGAYRLANNLFKEN
+267 IGAYRLANNLFKDN
-281 GTTVGTDLIVLQKDS
+281 GTEVGTDLLVLQKDT

-305 EAICEEL
+305 KAMTQAVVTKE
-312 MASGCPTS
+312 GCPTNM
-320 RYFVRKRENIIATDA
+320 YFVRRRECLIADSG
-335 AIDTDAY
+335 AIGTDAY
-342 GKKAVVYSHKD
+342 GKTAVVYQHS
-353 GAKGIANQLGER
+353 GGVQGIADDLGKV
-365 LSKDLSA
+365 LAKDLSV
-372 NLDSEL
+372 NLEGEL

-383 LRVKSEEYATA
+383 CRAKIEEFATA
-394 ATDAQPVT
+394 EPVT
-402 ITVENTESKPKVK
+402 VVVESTESKPRN
-415 SGKRMTKQEQALL
+415 SGKRMTKQER
-428 DIYMTYKDLYY
+428 
-439 NEHTFLKED
+439 ELKEMAGVYTALYEHEQTRHAED
-448 NENREKLNALYDAYV
+448 SENREKLNALYDEYV
-463 DKYGRLNINSKDM
+463 DKYGRLNINSKEM
-476 ARRLNMAD
+476 ARRMNIAD
-484 LLGLEVRKD
+484 VLALEVKD
-493 NGQSSMV
+493 DGDK
-500 NGQWTK
+500 WTK

-516 STEEQEAGAMTAHE
+516 SKEEKETGTMTAHE

-535 LNEYGKPVMSYIAGL
+535 LNEYGKPVMQYMAGL
-550 CGMDAEELIKALE
+550 CGMDADELIKNLE
-563 GEVFLNPLNGE
+563 GEVFWNPLDEE
-574 WEVRAKFISGNVVE
+574 WEVKARFISGNVVE
-588 KIEKIEAMENLTP
+588 KIEKIDAMEQN
-601 DPSPK
+601 
-606 DEGSEYHK
+606 
-614 RDGQAEELSTLH
+614 DGKLSTLN
-626 SSLNALRA
+626 SQLSTSLAALKA

-655 ASVYEKFASDFFSM
+655 ASIYEKFANDFFSM
-669 PDDRVRI
+669 PESRVTI
-676 KVRYQS
+676 KIRYQS
-682 VIDQYSVACVSSAN
+682 VIDQYSAACMSSAN

-710 NKIDGVELLTHALH
+710 NRIDGVELLTHALH
-724 NTTPKLMRYK
+724 NSTPKLMRYK
-734 RDKRGMILTKE
+734 RDKRGMILT
-745 NSKGDYEEIKEEDPE
+745 NDRDEELREEDPE

-785 DVQDKMEREY
+785 DLQDKLTADY

-817 NYEGLAEKYG
+817 NYDGLYEKYG

-839 WMLLQ
+839 WMLIQ

-858 TLIMVIAA
+858 TLIMCIAA

-885 NVSAIAEQYAVA
+885 NVSAIAEQYKTA
-897 YPDAKILFAKEA
+897 YPEAKILFAKEA
-909 DYSSSNRVDFFN
+909 DYSSANRVDFFN

-944 DTIQEE
+944 DAIQEE
-950 LLDDELQQLEDALNA
+950 LLDDELNQLEDALNA
-965 LDGAEGYEVTKKMR
+965 IDYADGYEVTKKQR

-986 KNLGVKLQALR
+986 RNLETKLANLQS
-997 HKMENRK
+997 KMNKTK
-1004 DAVVDFDMMGID
+1004 DTVADFDMMGID
-1016 MIFVD
+1016 MLFVD
-1021 ESHVFKNLGFTT
+1021 ESHVFKNLGFST
-1033 RQDRVAGI
+1033 RHDRVAGI

-1071 FLSGTTVTNSL
+1071 FLSGTTITNSL
-1082 TELYSLFRYLRPKAL
+1082 TELYALFRYLRPKAL
-1097 EKMGITCFDA
+1097 ERMGITCFDA

-1155 DDVGLDRPK
+1155 DDVGLERPK
-1164 MNRMLLKLKPT
+1164 MNRMLLKLQPT
-1175 PDQEA
+1175 PDQEE
-1180 YIKILMEF
+1180 YIQILMEF
-1188 AQTGDFSL
+1188 AKTGDFSL

-1228 PMYGDHPGNKATQ
+1228 PAYGDHPGNKATQ

-1272 DTWSVYGEIKN
+1272 ETWSVYGEIKN
-1283 KLVDMGVPPQEVRF
+1283 KLIDMGVPSQEVRF
-1297 IQEASSDKVKQSL
+1297 IQEASSDKAKQQM
-1310 IQQANEGKIRVLFG
+1310 IAQANEGKIRVLFG

-1451 IAAMESAKKLFYRDQ
+1451 IAALESARKLFYREQ
-1466 SKREQQM
+1466 SKREQKLQD
-1473 KELEA
+1473 LER
-1478 EVRNLERDI
+1478 EVKNLERDI
-1487 PDVQDDMDRYEK
+1487 TDCQADINRYEQ
-1499 AKEHDEFGQVIN
+1499 AKQTDEFGQVIN
-1511 AFRLN
+1511 TFQLN
-1516 GRAVPAGMVVG
+1516 GCSVPGDVIIGSM
-1527 TIDWA
+1527 DWA

-1537 ALLVLDRDTDTSNN
+1537 ALLELDRDTDTNGQFLT
-1551 DEVIGSI
+1551 IGSI
-1558 YGFDVIMRTETDGIK
+1558 YGFEVLMRTDVAGTMTDGSQ
-1573 EDGTPKKRNKYFVKG
+1573 KKYNVYFVKG
-1588 SRLKYSLNPATID
+1588 NRIMYRLGNPALD

-1607 AVSYFLQVLQTR
+1607 AVAYPLNVLQTK
-1619 LADCLDQWTRRLADR
+1619 LTFDLDQWTYRLTESR
-1634 QKSIEQ
+1634 KSIVQ
-1640 LKSIATEEWGKDD
+1640 LKSIANDEWGKDD
-1653 ELKALK
+1653 ELRGLK
-1659 QQLSDLDRRIK
+1659 QQLSDIDRRIK
-1670 QQLDKEDSKQQQAQ
+1670 SQLDSEESKQQTAAQ
-1684 QQGDDDLLPV
+1684 QDEPLPV
-1694 RFAKSGRYHTATWS
+1694 RFAKNGRYHKATFLRS
-1708 REVFGLVSSDEM
+1708 AFPLVSSEDM
-1720 RDIIRKLSGWGYLS
+1720 RKIIRDLHGYGYL
-1734 DAEWSGSERVPRE
+1734 DDTEWKHGQRVPKDE
-1747 EMEVEFTSCK
+1747 LEAEFSSNK

-1763 EQVEKMQ
+1763 EQVEKLQ
-1770 KERMK
+1770 NERK
-1775 DRQWLTDKSR
+1775 
-1785 ENTGGDAVTI
+1785 
-1795 ENAAIF
+1795 AAK
-1801 AARKQLAAMAV
+1801 AA

>member
-1 MSNLSRLRDNI
+1 MSNLQRLRDNI
-12 AAIEYALT
+12 AAIKYALT
-20 GKGDAEVLNKYTG
+20 GEGDAQVLNKYTG

-38 FILNPID
+38 FILNPIED
-45 NKAAWNKTDAVCYED
+45 KTKWNKTDAVCYDD

-74 AQQYKKWVASL
+74 EKQYKKWLASL
-85 KASTLTAFYTP
+85 KASTLTAYYTP
-96 EEVTNAILFAIC
+96 IEVVDNAIIALFGMKMTADGIEPC
-108 KSMRTDYTK
+108 SMRYK
-117 VERRAMLDPAAG
+117 YKNILDPAAG
-129 HGAFMSSAFIGGFA
+129 DGVFARTAGWYAFNYGYNC
-143 HGIDVRA
+143 

-156 LLTGLLLKADSTFH
+156 LLTGMVLRKRMECASKTYGRDMGG
-170 RTDIRI
+170 RTDVRI

-211 SALQVRRDAA
+211 SALDVRRDAA

-230 KGLDCLREGGIEAY
+230 KGLDCLREGGILAY

-254 AEQLWYALSQAHL
+254 TEQLRYALQQSHL

-281 GTTVGTDLIVLQKDS
+281 GTEVGTDLLVLQKDS

-312 MASGCPTS
+312 MAEGCPTS
-320 RYFVRKRENIIATDA
+320 RYFVRQRNHIIATDA

-353 GAKGIANQLGER
+353 GVKGIAEQLGRVLAKDMAER
-365 LSKDLSA
+365 CDA
-372 NLDSEL
+372 GL
-378 FRSEE
+378 FERGAKPDGKTSG
-383 LRVKSEEYATA
+383 VVDA
-394 ATDAQPVT
+394 APVT
-402 ITVENTESKPKVK
+402 ITVENTESKPKK
-415 SGKRMTKQEQALL
+415 SGKRMTKQERELSVIHGCYL
-428 DIYMTYKDLYY
+428 TLYGNEMTQQS
-439 NEHTFLKED
+439 ED
-448 NENREKLNALYDAYV
+448 SESRDNLNALYDEYV
-463 DKYGRLNINSKDM
+463 DKYGRLNINSKEM
-476 ARRLNMAD
+476 ARRMNIAD
-484 LLGLEVRKD
+484 VLALEVKD
-493 NGQSSMV
+493 ESGKWV
-500 NGQWTK
+500 K
-506 ADIMLRPVAF
+506 ADIMLKPVAF
-516 STEEQEAGAMTAHE
+516 STEEKAAGAMTAHE

-550 CGMDAEELIKALE
+550 CGMGADELMNELD
-563 GEVFLNPLNGE
+563 GEVFWNPLDEE
-574 WEVRAKFISGNVVE
+574 WEIRAKFISGNVIDKIA
-588 KIEKIEAMENLTP
+588 KIERLVAHGGGHGDSK
-601 DPSPK
+601 
-606 DEGSEYHK
+606 
-614 RDGQAEELSTLH
+614 TL
-626 SSLNALRA
+626 SSLEALKA

-655 ASVYEKFASDFFSM
+655 ASIYEKFASDFFSM
-669 PDDRVRI
+669 PESSVRI
-676 KVRYQS
+676 KVRYQK
-682 VIDQYSVACVSSAN
+682 VIDQYSVACTSASN
-696 ERIRSQFAVESECS
+696 ERINSQFAVESECS
-710 NKIDGVELLTHALH
+710 NRIDGVELLTHALH

-734 RDKRGMILTKE
+734 RDKRGMILMKE

-858 TLIMVIAA
+858 TLIMCIAA

-885 NVSAIAEQYAVA
+885 NVSAIAETYSTA
-897 YPDAKILFAKEA
+897 YPDAKILFAKES
-909 DYSSSNRVDFFN
+909 DYSSANRVDFFN

-944 DTIQEE
+944 DEIQEE
-950 LLDDELQQLEDALNA
+950 LLDDELQQLEDALEA
-965 LDGAEGYEVTKKMR
+965 LDGQDGYEVTKKQR
-979 KGLEIRK
+979 RGLEQRK
-986 KNLGVKLQALR
+986 KNLETKLENLQS
-997 HKMENRK
+997 KMNKTK

-1164 MNRMLLKLKPT
+1164 MNRMLLKLQPT
-1175 PDQEA
+1175 PDQEE

-1188 AQTGDFSL
+1188 AKTGDFSL
-1196 IGKVVNERQE
+1196 IGKEVNEKQE

-1228 PMYGDHPGNKATQ
+1228 PAYGDHPGNKATQ

-1283 KLVDMGVPPQEVRF
+1283 KLIDMGVPPTEVRF
-1297 IQEASSDKVKQSL
+1297 IQEASSDKVKQAM

-1451 IAAMESAKKLFYRDQ
+1451 IAAMESARKLFYRDQ
-1466 SKREQQM
+1466 AKREQKL
-1473 KELEA
+1473 KELEN

-1487 PDVQDDMDRYEK
+1487 PDCQDDLDRYEA
-1499 AKEHDEFGQVIN
+1499 AKEHDEFGQVTN
-1511 AFRLN
+1511 TLRLK
-1516 GRAVPAGMVVG
+1516 GFTLPADIVVG
-1527 TIDWA
+1527 SADWA
-1532 KHVGT
+1532 KLVGKE
-1537 ALLVLDRDTDTSNN
+1537 LLERDRTTDTNGN
-1551 DEVIGSI
+1551 YETVGSI
-1558 YGFDVIMRTETDGIK
+1558 YGFEVLMRTDIVGTRYEGNNDVPIK
-1573 EDGTPKKRNKYFVKG
+1573 ANKYFVKG
-1588 SRLKYSLNPATID
+1588 SRIMYRLVNNELD
-1601 HRSAST
+1601 HRSPST
-1607 AVSYFLQVLQTR
+1607 AVRYPLDVLQTR
-1619 LADCLDQWTRRLADR
+1619 LADDLDWWTRRLEQQR
-1634 QKSIEQ
+1634 SSIEQ
-1640 LKSIATEEWGKDD
+1640 LKSIATEEWGRDD
-1653 ELKALK
+1653 ELKGLK

-1670 QQLDKEDSKQQQAQ
+1670 AQLDSEGAQQQQAQ
-1684 QQGDDDLLPV
+1684 QEDDDLLPV
-1694 RFAKSGRYHTATWS
+1694 RFTKEGRYHKATWH
-1708 REVFGLVSSDEM
+1708 RDVFALVSGKEM
-1720 RDIIRKLSGWGYLS
+1720 REIIGKQPSYGYLS
-1734 DAEWSGSERVPRE
+1734 DTEWSGGQRVPCE
-1747 EMEVEFTSCK
+1747 EVEVEFTSCRC
-1757 SCADFI
+1757 CADFI

-1770 KERMK
+1770 KARMN
-1775 DRQWLTDKSR
+1775 DRQWLTAKSK
-1785 ENTGGDAVTI
+1785 ESTGGDALTI
-1795 ENAAIF
+1795 DNATIF
-1801 AARKQLAAMAV
+1801 AARKQLAALAA

>member
-12 AAIEYALT
+12 SAIKYALT
-20 GKGDAEVLNKYTG
+20 GDGDAQVLNKYTG

-38 FILNPID
+38 FILNPIED
-45 NKAAWNKTDAVCYED
+45 KTKWNKTDAVCYED
-60 TVRLHELLRENSAD
+60 TVKLHELLRENSAD
-74 AQQYKKWVASL
+74 EKQYKKFMASL

-96 EEVTNAILFAIC
+96 EAVVNAINAALYVGGVVNIGNF
-108 KSMRTDYTK
+108 
-117 VERRAMLDPAAG
+117 LDPAAG
-129 HGAFMSSAFIGGFA
+129 MGVFMKLGSGAKCSTAF
-143 HGIDVRA
+143 
-150 TAYEKD
+150 EKD
-156 LLTGLLLKADSTFH
+156 ILTAAMLKAKMNGKAFVYC
-170 RTDIRI
+170 

-181 FPDDELGTYD
+181 FPDDELGMYD

-211 SALQVRRDAA
+211 SALEVRRDAA

-230 KGLDCLREGGIEAY
+230 KGLDCLRDGGILAY

-254 AEQLWYALSQAHL
+254 TEQLRYALSQAHL

-281 GTTVGTDLIVLQKDS
+281 GTEVGTDLLVLQKDT

-312 MASGCPTS
+312 MAEGCPTS
-320 RYFVRKRENIIATDA
+320 RYFVRHRFHIIATDA

-342 GKKAVVYSHKD
+342 GKKAVIYSHKD
-353 GAKGIANQLGER
+353 GVKGIAEQLGKVLAKDMAER
-365 LSKDLSA
+365 CDA
-372 NLDSEL
+372 AL
-378 FRSEE
+378 FEKGRD
-383 LRVKSEEYATA
+383 VIA
-394 ATDAQPVT
+394 AHGAGAEPVT
-402 ITVENTESKPKVK
+402 VVVENTEAAPKK
-415 SGKRMTKQEQALL
+415 SGKRMTKQERELSVIHGCYL
-428 DIYMTYKDLYY
+428 TLYENEMTTK
-439 NEHTFLKED
+439 TED
-448 NENREKLNALYDAYV
+448 SESRKNLNVLYDEYV
-463 DKYGRLNINSKDM
+463 DKYGRLNINSKEM
-476 ARRLNMAD
+476 ARRMNIAD
-484 LLGLEVRKD
+484 VLALEVKD
-493 NGQSSMV
+493 ESGKWV
-500 NGQWTK
+500 K

-550 CGMDAEELIKALE
+550 CGMGADELMNELE
-563 GEVFLNPLNGE
+563 GEVFWNPLDEE
-574 WEVRAKFISGNVVE
+574 WEIRAKFISGNVIDKIA
-588 KIEKIEAMENLTP
+588 KIERLVAHGGGHGDSK
-601 DPSPK
+601 
-606 DEGSEYHK
+606 
-614 RDGQAEELSTLH
+614 TL
-626 SSLNALRA
+626 SSLEALKA
-634 AVPAPIPFEQLDFN
+634 AIPAPIPFEQLDFN

-655 ASVYEKFASDFFSM
+655 ASIYEKFASDFFSM
-669 PDDRVRI
+669 PESSVRI

-682 VIDQYSVACVSSAN
+682 VIDQYSVACTSASN
-696 ERIRSQFAVESECS
+696 ERINSQFAVESECS
-710 NKIDGVELLTHALH
+710 NRIDGVELLTHALH

-885 NVSAIAEQYAVA
+885 NVSAIAETYATA

-909 DYSSSNRVDFFN
+909 DYSAANRVDFFN
-921 RMKNND
+921 RMRNND

-944 DTIQEE
+944 DAIQEE
-950 LLDDELQQLEDALNA
+950 LLDDELDQLEDALEA
-965 LDGAEGYEVTKKMR
+965 LDGQDGYEVTKKQR
-979 KGLEIRK
+979 RGLEQRK
-986 KNLGVKLQALR
+986 YNLETKLDNLQS
-997 HKMENRK
+997 KMKKTK

-1164 MNRMLLKLKPT
+1164 MNRMLLKLQPT
-1175 PDQEA
+1175 PDQEE

-1188 AQTGDFSL
+1188 AKTGDFSL
-1196 IGKVVNERQE
+1196 IGKEVNEKQE

-1228 PMYGDHPGNKATQ
+1228 PAYGDHPGNKATQ
-1241 CAVLLKR
+1241 CAVLVKR

-1283 KLVDMGVPPQEVRF
+1283 KLIDMGVPPTEVRF
-1297 IQEASSDKVKQSL
+1297 IQEASSDKVKQAM

-1451 IAAMESAKKLFYRDQ
+1451 IAAMESARKLFYRDQ
-1466 SKREQQM
+1466 AKREQKL
-1473 KELEA
+1473 KELEN

-1487 PDVQDDMDRYEK
+1487 PDCQADLDRYEK
-1499 AKEHDEFGQVIN
+1499 AKEHDEFGQVVN
-1511 AFRLN
+1511 TLRLK
-1516 GRAVPAGMVVG
+1516 GFTLPADIVVG
-1527 TIDWA
+1527 SADWA
-1532 KHVGT
+1532 KLVGKE
-1537 ALLVLDRDTDTSNN
+1537 LLERDRTTDTNGN
-1551 DEVIGSI
+1551 YETVGSI
-1558 YGFDVIMRTETDGIK
+1558 YGFEVLMRTDIVGTRYEGNNAVPIK
-1573 EDGTPKKRNKYFVKG
+1573 VNKYFVKG
-1588 SRLKYSLNPATID
+1588 SRIMYRLVNDELD
-1601 HRSAST
+1601 HRSPST
-1607 AVSYFLQVLQTR
+1607 AVRYPLDVMQIS
-1619 LADCLDQWTRRLADR
+1619 LADDLDQWTRRLEQR
-1634 QKSIEQ
+1634 RSSIEQ
-1640 LKSIATEEWGKDD
+1640 LKSIATEEWGRDD
-1653 ELKALK
+1653 ELKGLK

-1670 QQLDKEDSKQQQAQ
+1670 AQLDSEGAQQQQAQ
-1684 QQGDDDLLPV
+1684 QEDDDLLPV
-1694 RFAKSGRYHTATWS
+1694 RFTKEGRYHKATWS
-1708 REVFGLVSSDEM
+1708 REVFALVSGKEM
-1720 RDIIRKLSGWGYLS
+1720 REIIGKQPSYGYLS
-1734 DAEWSGSERVPRE
+1734 DTEWSGGQRVPCE
-1747 EMEVEFTSCK
+1747 EVEVEFTSCRC
-1757 SCADFI
+1757 CADFI
-1763 EQVEKMQ
+1763 EQVERLQ
-1770 KERMK
+1770 KERMN
-1775 DRQWLTDKSR
+1775 DRQWLTVKSK
-1785 ENTGGDAVTI
+1785 ESTGGDALTI
-1795 ENAAIF
+1795 DNATIF
-1801 AARKQLAAMAV
+1801 AARKQLAALAA

>member
-1 MSNLSRLRDNI
+1 MSNLQRLRDNI
-12 AAIEYALT
+12 AAIECAL
-20 GKGDAEVLNKYTG
+20 KGENNLNVLNKYTG

-38 FILNPID
+38 FILNPIED
-45 NKAAWNKTDAVCYED
+45 KTKWNKTDAVCYDD

-74 AQQYKKWVASL
+74 EKQYKKFMASL

-96 EEVTNAILFAIC
+96 WELA
-108 KSMRTDYTK
+108 TDISQTLWD
-117 VERRAMLDPAAG
+117 AMPTAQVLDPAAG
-129 HGAFMSSAFIGGFA
+129 MGVFMRTPVTCEGCKRI
-143 HGIDVRA
+143 V
-150 TAYEKD
+150 AYEKD
-156 LLTGLLLKADSTFH
+156 LLTGMLLRSKYQCKKCDV
-170 RTDIRI
+170 RI

-230 KGLDCLREGGIEAY
+230 KGLDCLREGGILAY

-254 AEQLWYALSQAHL
+254 TEQLRYALQQSRL

-281 GTTVGTDLIVLQKDS
+281 GTTVGTDLIVLQKDT

-312 MASGCPTS
+312 MAEGCPTN
-320 RYFVRKRENIIATDA
+320 RYFVRHRFHIIATDA

-353 GAKGIANQLGER
+353 GVKGIAEQLGKV
-365 LSKDLSA
+365 LSKDMAKKTLPLPLSM
-372 NLDSEL
+372 SEG
-378 FRSEE
+378 S
-383 LRVKSEEYATA
+383 SY
-394 ATDAQPVT
+394 TDAQPVT
-402 ITVENTESKPKVK
+402 VVVENTESKPKSK
-415 SGKRMTKQEQALL
+415 SGKRTTKQEDALT
-428 DIYMTYKDLYY
+428 DIYVCYKDLYY
-439 NEHTFLKED
+439 NEHTYLKED
-448 NENREKLNALYDAYV
+448 SENREKLNSLYDKYV
-463 DKYGRLNINSKDM
+463 KEYGYLNGAKSKNILS
-476 ARRLNMAD
+476 RIYTD
-484 LLGLEVRKD
+484 LLGLEVKD
-493 NGQSSMV
+493 DGGKWV
-500 NGQWTK
+500 K
-506 ADIMLRPVAF
+506 ADIFEKPVAF
-516 STEEQEAGAMTAHE
+516 ATDEGPRTMTAHE

-563 GEVFLNPLNGE
+563 GEVFWNPLNGE
-574 WEVRAKFISGNVVE
+574 WEVKAKFISGDVISKAAAISRWTTRNGREADERE
-588 KIEKIEAMENLTP
+588 KASLT
-601 DPSPK
+601 
-606 DEGSEYHK
+606 
-614 RDGQAEELSTLH
+614 
-626 SSLNALRA
+626 ALEA

-655 ASVYEKFASDFFSM
+655 ASIYEKFASDFFSM
-669 PDDRVRI
+669 PDDRVTI

-682 VIDQYSVACVSSAN
+682 VIDQYSVACTSSAN

-745 NSKGDYEEIKEEDPE
+745 NSRGDYEEIKEEDPE

-785 DVQDKMEREY
+785 DVQDKMECEY

-885 NVSAIAEQYAVA
+885 NVSAIAETYSTA
-897 YPDAKILFAKEA
+897 YPDAKILFAKET

-944 DTIQEE
+944 DAIQEE
-950 LLDDELQQLEDALNA
+950 LLDDELDQLEDALDA
-965 LDGAEGYEVTKKMR
+965 LDSAEGYEVTKKQR
-979 KGLEIRK
+979 RGLEQRK
-986 KNLGVKLQALR
+986 NNLETKLENLQS
-997 HKMENRK
+997 KMNETK

-1021 ESHVFKNLGFTT
+1021 ESHVFKNLGFST

-1175 PDQEA
+1175 PDQEE

-1188 AQTGDFSL
+1188 AQTGNFAL
-1196 IGKVVNERQE
+1196 IGKVVNEKQE

-1283 KLVDMGVPPQEVRF
+1283 KLIDMGVPPTEVRF

-1466 SKREQQM
+1466 AKREQKL

-1487 PDVQDDMDRYEK
+1487 PDVQSDLDRYNA
-1499 AKEHDEFGQVIN
+1499 AKEHDEFGQVVN
-1511 AFRLN
+1511 TFRLN
-1516 GRAVPAGMVVG
+1516 GCTVPAGMVIG
-1527 TIDWA
+1527 TMDWA

-1537 ALLVLDRDTDTSNN
+1537 ALLELDRDTDTNGN
-1551 DEVIGSI
+1551 YETVGSI
-1558 YGFDVIMRTETDGIK
+1558 YGFEVLMRTDVAGTMQDGSQRK
-1573 EDGTPKKRNKYFVKG
+1573 YNVYFVKG
-1588 SRLKYSLNPATID
+1588 SRIMYRLDNPALD

-1607 AVSYFLQVLQTR
+1607 AVAYPLNVLQTK
-1619 LADCLDQWTRRLADR
+1619 LAFDLDLWTRRLADR

-1684 QQGDDDLLPV
+1684 QADDDDLLPV
-1694 RFAKSGRYHTATWS
+1694 RFAKNWRKHHTATWS
-1708 REVFGLVSSDEM
+1708 REVFSLVSSEEM
-1720 RDIIRKLSGWGYLS
+1720 RKIIRDLPGWGYLS
-1734 DAEWSGSERVPRE
+1734 DTEWSGSVIVPRE
-1747 EMEVEFTSCK
+1747 EVEVEFDRCK

-1775 DRQWLTDKSR
+1775 DRQWLTDKSK
-1785 ENTGGDAVTI
+1785 EDTGGDTVTI
-1795 ENAAIF
+1795 ENATIF
-1801 AARKQLAAMAV
+1801 AARKQLAALAA

>member
-1 MSNLSRLRDNI
+1 MSNLQRLRDNI

-20 GKGDAEVLNKYTG
+20 GKGDVQVLNKYTG

-38 FILNPID
+38 FVLNPIED
-45 NKAAWNKTDAVCYED
+45 QTKWNKTDMGYYAD
-60 TVRLHELLRENSAD
+60 TVRLVNMLRKYCGDE
-74 AQQYKKWVASL
+74 KKFKKCMASL

-96 EEVTNAILFAIC
+96 QPIVDAIFTAIY
-108 KSMRTDYTK
+108 KTEHNGIPALTRPKTI
-117 VERRAMLDPAAG
+117 LDPAAG
-129 HGAFMSSAFIGGFA
+129 IGVFALLASGYSAVA
-143 HGIDVRA
+143 WDKVCSV

-156 LLTGLLLKADSTFH
+156 ILTGMILNTRRVSGMQVCV
-170 RTDIRI
+170 

-211 SALQVRRDAA
+211 SALEVRRDAA

-230 KGLDCLREGGIEAY
+230 KGLDCLREGGILAY
-244 IITSNYINHD
+244 IITSNYINHNT
-254 AEQLWYALSQAHL
+254 EQLRYALQQSRL
-267 IGAYRLANNLFKEN
+267 IGAYRLANNLFKDN
-281 GTTVGTDLIVLQKDS
+281 GTEVGTDLLVLQKDT

-312 MASGCPTS
+312 MAEGCPTS
-320 RYFVRKRENIIATDA
+320 RYFVLRRDHIIATDA

-342 GKKAVVYSHKD
+342 GKKAVVYSHKG
-353 GAKGIANQLGER
+353 GAKGIAEQLGKV
-365 LSKDLSA
+365 LAKDMAEQCDAGLF
-372 NLDSEL
+372 EL
-378 FRSEE
+378 GG
-383 LRVKSEEYATA
+383 KTA
-394 ATDAQPVT
+394 ENRTTATDAQPVT
-402 ITVENTESKPKVK
+402 ITVESTESKPKKK
-415 SGKRMTKQEQALL
+415 SGKRLTKQETELTVIHGCYL
-428 DIYMTYKDLYY
+428 TLYENEMTTK
-439 NEHTFLKED
+439 TED
-448 NENREKLNALYDAYV
+448 GESRKNLNVLYDAYV
-463 DKYGRLNINSKDM
+463 DKYGRLNINSKEM

-484 LLGLEVRKD
+484 VLALEVKD
-493 NGQSSMV
+493 DG
-500 NGQWTK
+500 GKWTK

-516 STEEQEAGAMTAHE
+516 STEEQEAGTMTAHE

-550 CGMDAEELIKALE
+550 CGMEAEELIKALD
-563 GEVFLNPLNGE
+563 GEVFWNPLNGE
-574 WEVRAKFISGNVVE
+574 WEVKARFISGNVIE
-588 KIEKIEAMENLTP
+588 KIAKIEKMMAEDGPHDPRITASLEAL
-601 DPSPK
+601 K
-606 DEGSEYHK
+606 
-614 RDGQAEELSTLH
+614 
-626 SSLNALRA
+626 A
-634 AVPAPIPFEQLDFN
+634 AIPAPIPFEQLDFN

-669 PDDRVRI
+669 PESSVRI

-682 VIDQYSVACVSSAN
+682 VIDQYSVACTSSAN

-745 NSKGDYEEIKEEDPE
+745 NSKGDYEEVKEEDPE

-785 DVQDKMEREY
+785 DVQDKMESEY

-897 YPDAKILFAKEA
+897 YPDAKILFAKES
-909 DYSSSNRVDFFN
+909 DYSSANRVDFFN

-944 DTIQEE
+944 DAIQEE

-965 LDGAEGYEVTKKMR
+965 LDSAEGYEVTKKMR
-979 KGLEIRK
+979 RGLEQRK
-986 KNLGVKLQALR
+986 KNLETKLENLQS
-997 HKMENRK
+997 KMNKTK
-1004 DAVVDFDMMGID
+1004 DAVVDFEMMGID

-1164 MNRMLLKLKPT
+1164 MNRMLLKLQPT
-1175 PDQEA
+1175 PDQEE

-1188 AQTGDFSL
+1188 AKTGDFSL
-1196 IGKVVNERQE
+1196 IGKVVNEKQE

-1283 KLVDMGVPPQEVRF
+1283 KLIDMGVPPQEVRF

-1487 PDVQDDMDRYEK
+1487 PDVQGDLDRYEK
-1499 AKEHDEFGQVIN
+1499 AKEHDEFGQVVN
-1511 AFRLN
+1511 TFRLN
-1516 GRAVPAGMVVG
+1516 GCAVPSDIVVG
-1527 TIDWA
+1527 SMDWA
-1532 KHVGT
+1532 KHVGM
-1537 ALLVLDRDTDTSNN
+1537 ALLELDRDTDTNGN
-1551 DEVIGSI
+1551 YQTIGSI
-1558 YGFDVIMRTETDGIK
+1558 YGFEVLMRTDVAGTMQ
-1573 EDGTPKKRNKYFVKG
+1573 DGTPKKYNVYFVKG
-1588 SRLKYSLNPATID
+1588 SRIMYRLDNPALD

-1607 AVSYFLQVLQTR
+1607 AVAYPLNVLQTK
-1619 LADCLDQWTRRLADR
+1619 LAYDLDQWTYRLEQRR
-1634 QKSIEQ
+1634 KSIEQ

-1653 ELKALK
+1653 ELRALK

-1684 QQGDDDLLPV
+1684 QTDDDDLLPV
-1694 RFAKSGRYHTATWS
+1694 RFTKTSRYHTATWS
-1708 REVFGLVSSDEM
+1708 REVFSLVSSDEM
-1720 RDIIRKLSGWGYLS
+1720 RKIIRDLPGYGYLS
-1734 DAEWSGSERVPRE
+1734 DTEWHGRERVPSE
-1747 EMEVEFTSCK
+1747 EIEVEFDRCK

-1763 EQVEKMQ
+1763 ERIEKMQ

-1775 DRQWLTDKSR
+1775 DRQWLTAKSK
-1785 ENTGGDAVTI
+1785 EDTGGDTVTI

-1801 AARKQLAAMAV
+1801 AARKQLAAMAA

>member
-1 MSNLSRLRDNI
+1 MSKLQRLRDNI

-38 FILNPID
+38 FILNPIED
-45 NKAAWNKTDAVCYED
+45 KTKWNKTDAACYED
-60 TVRLHELLRENSAD
+60 TVKLHELLRENSAD
-74 AQQYKKWVASL
+74 EKQYKKFMASL

-96 EEVTNAILFAIC
+96 QPIVDAIFTAIY
-108 KSMRTDYTK
+108 KTEHNSIPALTRPKTI
-117 VERRAMLDPAAG
+117 LDPAAG
-129 HGAFMSSAFIGGFA
+129 IGVFALLASGYSAVA
-143 HGIDVRA
+143 WDKVCSV

-156 LLTGLLLKADSTFH
+156 ILTGMILHARRVSGMQVCV
-170 RTDIRI
+170 

-211 SALQVRRDAA
+211 SALEVRRDAA

-230 KGLDCLREGGIEAY
+230 KGLDCLREGGILAY

-254 AEQLWYALSQAHL
+254 TEQLRYALSQAHL

-281 GTTVGTDLIVLQKDS
+281 GTTVGTDLLVLQKDT
-296 KRGPLTEDE
+296 KRGALTEDE

-320 RYFVRKRENIIATDA
+320 RYFVRQRDHIIATDA

-342 GKKAVVYSHKD
+342 GKKAVLYSHKD
-353 GAKGIANQLGER
+353 GVKGIAEQLGR
-365 LSKDLSA
+365 VLSKDMAERCDAGLF
-372 NLDSEL
+372 EL
-378 FRSEE
+378 GG
-383 LRVKSEEYATA
+383 KTA
-394 ATDAQPVT
+394 ENRKTATDAQPVT
-402 ITVENTESKPKVK
+402 IVVESTESKPKKKAKATKKVMLLEQMKGLYNGLYEYEMTNKQEHEGLRKELNAQYDLFCQNYGCLNADVNKPDVNRVAKDLLALEVK
-415 SGKRMTKQEQALL
+415 DESGKW
-428 DIYMTYKDLYY
+428 
-439 NEHTFLKED
+439 
-448 NENREKLNALYDAYV
+448 V
-463 DKYGRLNINSKDM
+463 
-476 ARRLNMAD
+476 
-484 LLGLEVRKD
+484 
-493 NGQSSMV
+493 
-500 NGQWTK
+500 K

-516 STEEQEAGAMTAHE
+516 STEAQEAGAMTAHE

-550 CGMDAEELIKALE
+550 CGMEAEEVIKALE
-563 GEVFLNPLNGE
+563 GEVFWNPINGE
-574 WEVRAKFISGNVVE
+574 WEVKAKFISGNV
-588 KIEKIEAMENLTP
+588 IEKIGRIEGLKNEAGTH
-601 DPSPK
+601 DP
-606 DEGSEYHK
+606 
-614 RDGQAEELSTLH
+614 RIAA
-626 SSLNALRA
+626 SLEALKA
-634 AVPAPIPFEQLDFN
+634 AIPAPIPFEQLDFN

-655 ASVYEKFASDFFSM
+655 ASIYEKFASDFFSM
-669 PDDRVRI
+669 PESRMTIR
-676 KVRYQS
+676 VRYQKM
-682 VIDQYSVACVSSAN
+682 IDQYSVACMSSAN
-696 ERIRSQFAVESECS
+696 ERIRSLFAVESECS

-734 RDKRGMILTKE
+734 RDKRGMILMKE
-745 NSKGDYEEIKEEDPE
+745 KSNGDYEEIKEEDPE

-858 TLIMVIAA
+858 TLIMCIAA

-909 DYSSSNRVDFFN
+909 DYSSANRVDFFN

-944 DTIQEE
+944 DAIQEE

-965 LDGAEGYEVTKKMR
+965 LDSADGYEVTKKMR

-997 HKMENRK
+997 HTMNNRK

-1097 EKMGITCFDA
+1097 ERMGITCFDA

-1175 PDQEA
+1175 PDQEE

-1196 IGKVVNERQE
+1196 IGKEVNEKQE

-1228 PMYGDHPGNKATQ
+1228 PAYGDHPGNKATQ

-1248 YYDAFNAVKGVQ
+1248 YYDAFNTVKGVQ

-1283 KLVDMGVPPQEVRF
+1283 KLIDMGVPPQEVRF

-1363 KGNWVAKQYGGNK
+1363 KGNWVAKQYAGNK

-1487 PDVQDDMDRYEK
+1487 PDVQGDIDRYEK

-1511 AFRLN
+1511 TFRLN
-1516 GRAVPAGMVVG
+1516 GCAVPAGMVVG
-1527 TIDWA
+1527 TMDWA
-1532 KHVGT
+1532 KHVGKE
-1537 ALLVLDRDTDTSNN
+1537 LLERDRTTDTNGN
-1551 DEVIGSI
+1551 YETVGSI
-1558 YGFDVIMRTETDGIK
+1558 YGFEVLMRTDIVGTRYEGDNTVPIK
-1573 EDGTPKKRNKYFVKG
+1573 ANKYFVKG
-1588 SRLKYSLNPATID
+1588 SRIMYRLINDELD

-1607 AVSYFLQVLQTR
+1607 AVSYPLQVLQTK

-1634 QKSIEQ
+1634 QKRIEQ
-1640 LKSIATEEWGKDD
+1640 LKSITTEEWGKDD

-1670 QQLDKEDSKQQQAQ
+1670 LQLDKEDSKQQQAQ
-1684 QQGDDDLLPV
+1684 QTDDDDLLPV
-1694 RFAKSGRYHTATWS
+1694 RFTKNGRYHTATWS
-1708 REVFGLVSSDEM
+1708 RDVFSLVSSDEM
-1720 RDIIRKLSGWGYLS
+1720 HDIIRKLPGYGYLS
-1734 DAEWSGSERVPRE
+1734 DTEWSDRERVPRE
-1747 EMEVEFTSCK
+1747 EIEVEFDRCK

-1775 DRQWLTDKSR
+1775 DREWLTAKSK
-1785 ENTGGDAVTI
+1785 EDTNGDVLTI

-1801 AARKQLAAMAV
+1801 SARKQLAAMAA